1 MLAVIAGAL
10 RTWLMGRGVP
20 ISARSQLRVVVPI
33 STESKANAA
42 NSIGPVSAFLVD
54 LPLGEPD
61 PIVRLRQISY
71 QLAQYQDVSQLLG
84 AEAMIN
90 MASYGPPTLH
100 ALGVR
105 LASNLSS
112 RLYNVAVVNVP
123 GPQRPMYVADARL
136 IGSYPLM
143 PLPQNQALS
152 ISLMSYDGNLCFG
165 INADRVAVTEVES
178 LMGCLRESLAELE
191 QAATVRGDRYL
202 RVVDK
207 GEVAK

>member
-1 MLAVIAGAL
+1 M
-10 RTWLMGRGVP
+10 
-20 ISARSQLRVVVPI
+20 VPI
-33 STESKANAA
+33 STANSGESV

-61 PIVRLRQISY
+61 SIVRLRQISY
-71 QLAQYQDVSQLLG
+71 QLAQYQDVSHLLG
-84 AEAMIN
+84 AETMIN

-123 GPQRPMYVADARL
+123 GPQHPMYVADARL
-136 IGSYPLM
+136 VGSYPLM

-152 ISLMSYDGNLCFG
+152 ISLMSYDGQLFFG
-165 INADRVAVTEVES
+165 VNADRSAIVEVES
-178 LMGCLRESLAELE
+178 FMGCLRDSLEELT
-191 QAATVRGDRYL
+191 QAANMRGDRHQ
-202 RVVDK
+202 RVVET
-207 GEVAK
+207 GETAK